1 MLHKSLKCLRWLDL
15 CYKVGSDGMP
25 KIAPHR
31 KDATR
36 ASGPAERGFRLIGRA
51 IRNMRLERQWTQVE
65 LAKRILRAE
74 GYDEDYVKDFAD
86 NMRVSRCEQ
95 GHPTTLRNLT
105 GFALAFGYR
114 TVWDWLEDVFGGSDL
129 TEREK
134 ELLTSYRATD
144 PAGHPAV
151 MALLE
156 ALQHTALARKAEA
169 RKGPKLPRR
178 PQ

>member
-1 MLHKSLKCLRWLDL
+1 MVELQRFVLKRTT
-15 CYKVGSDGMP
+15 VGMP
-25 KIAPHR
+25 KIASHR

-36 ASGPAERGFRLIGRA
+36 ASGPAERGFRLVGRA
-51 IRNMRLERQWTQVE
+51 IRNMRLERHWTQVE
-65 LAKRILRAE
+65 LGKRILRAE
-74 GYDEDYVKDFAD
+74 GYDEAYVRDFAD

-114 TVWDWLEDVFGGSDL
+114 TVWDWLEDIFGGSEL
-129 TEREK
+129 SEREK
-134 ELLTSYRATD
+134 ELLESYRATD

-156 ALQHTALARKAEA
+156 ALQSTAHARKAGGTRA
-169 RKGPKLPRR
+169 PRR
-178 PQ
+178 PGRPQ